1 MKKVW
6 TNAGMLLFAAA
17 FLLAVFSG
25 RKVVYAEAW
34 DDAYA
39 FYLSYGN
46 QTVFRA
52 TSQTDG
58 QIYCATRGAVAS
70 TGTTYRTVGWK
81 MDVED
86 STGRLLQS
94 IYFQLGGA
102 YLNNINTVQVKNY
115 IYRLYAISLQ
125 DIKSRMNESAGR
137 AMEQGNCQISL
148 NACMTV
154 VINGVPQGSISDQ
167 GIAAGKV
174 YTTYDGIVSAANWAA
189 ASRTALTSY
198 YDKKVEGLFYSV
210 SVNKGSGIA
219 SVSGGGT
226 YCYGT
231 YVTISAAPLEGYA
244 FSNWS
249 GTDTVYSE
257 SYGFYVNGDKSWT
270 AVGTPEKIT
279 VTFYRNS
286 AYDDT
291 VSMQQSFTHGI
302 AGQRFVDCGFSRT
315 GYHQLGWAHTA
326 NAAAAQYTINN
337 EVSSEWIRNYHP
349 SVSLYAVWEI
359 NSYQI
364 AFDGNGATAGS
375 VAAITTYYGK
385 TETMPENGFE
395 NPAQSTF
402 LGWSLSKDSLTPE
415 YKAGDNA
422 SVSLL
427 VKQSGVEYDS
437 GASITLY
444 AVWDYAPEI
453 KTDDLFYSLMDAR
466 SGTITEEELGGRA
479 EASDR
484 EDGIIP
490 YGGSAAN
497 SFRIIDYNPEE
508 FTGCTSDAVAAV
520 TYEAVDSAGNH
531 TERSIN
537 VYIVDTSIQEGS
549 AVTGRIRLIDLEY
562 FEDEEGNLVPETAG
576 GLKSVSRW
584 SCDVTWRTLLRETL
598 QRAKLPASSP
608 EA

>member
-1 MKKVW
+1 MKKIYIK
-6 TNAGMLLFAAA
+6 AGMLLFAAA
-17 FLLAVFSG
+17 FLLAVLPG
-25 RKVVYAEAW
+25 RKAVYAETW

-39 FYLSYGN
+39 FYSSYGN
-46 QTVFRA
+46 QTVFRG

-58 QIYCATRGAVAS
+58 LIYCATRGAVAS

-102 YLNNINTVQVKNY
+102 YLNNINTVQVENY

-125 DIKSRMNESAGR
+125 DIKSRMNDGAR
-137 AMEQGNCQISL
+137 LAMEQGNCEISL

-174 YTTYDGIVSAANWAA
+174 YTTYDGIVSAANWTA

-198 YDKKVEGLFYSV
+198 YNKKVEGLFYSV

-231 YVTISAAPLEGYA
+231 NVTISAEPLEGYA

-249 GTDTVYSE
+249 GTDTVYSK
-257 SYGFYVNGDKSWT
+257 SHSFYVNGNVSWT
-270 AVGTPEKIT
+270 AVGTPEKT
-279 VTFYRNS
+279 VVTFYQNS

-291 VSMQQSFTHGI
+291 LSMQQSFTYGI
-302 AGQRFVDCGFSRT
+302 AGQYFGDCGFSRR

-326 NAAAAQYTINN
+326 DAAKAQYTINN
-337 EVSSEWIRNYHP
+337 GVSSEWIVAYHP

-364 AFDGNGATAGS
+364 VFDGNGATAGS
-375 VAAITTYYGK
+375 VEAIVTYYGN

-395 NPAQSTF
+395 NEAQSTF
-402 LGWSLSKDSLTPE
+402 LGWSMSKDSLTAE
-415 YKAGDNA
+415 YKAGDNV

-427 VKQSGVEYDS
+427 VKQSGAEDNN
-437 GASITLY
+437 GATITLY

-453 KTDDLFYSLMDAR
+453 KTDDLFYSLMDAQ
-466 SGTITEEELGGRA
+466 SGEVTEEELGGRA
-479 EASDR
+479 EAADR

-490 YGGSAAN
+490 YGGSEMN
-497 SFRIIDYNPEE
+497 SFRIIDYDSEE
-508 FTGCTSDAVAAV
+508 FTGCTSDAVVAI
-520 TYEAVDSAGNH
+520 TYEAVDSAGNQV
-531 TERSIN
+531 EQSIN
-537 VYIVDTSIQEGS
+537 VYIVDTAIQEGS
-549 AVTGRIRLIDLEY
+549 AVTGRIRLIDQEY
-562 FEDEEGNLVPETAG
+562 FEDEEGNLIPETAG
-576 GLKSVSRW
+576 GLKSASRW
-584 SCDVTWRTLLRETL
+584 SCDDTWRTLLREAL
-598 QRAKLPASSP
+598 QRANLPAVSP